1 MLCRESMRG
10 ALLLTLGLSM
20 TDCAHSRTEP
30 VVTDSKAPTYRTVH
44 FDHVDPQKREQFE
57 NARRQW
63 LRALND
69 AGLSDERGLFIQ
81 AGPSTFLTL
90 HTVGGFADL
99 DRLQKA
105 RRVAPS
111 RLKEAVDVYDRDSD
125 SALVPPHHSELW
137 SWADYLDY
145 RPAGGALDERTFVAG
160 YMLVEEVYPGPRG
173 EPYFDAW
180 EQMRAALEKAR
191 YPLTRL
197 SFSTSY
203 GRGRTISL
211 WLAKS
216 RADLDGAP
224 SVADAIAGVLG
235 KEKAEAL
242 LERQRS
248 GVVSTERF
256 DILRRRDLDS
266 PERVSSAGKD

>member
-1 MLCRESMRG
+1 MPE
-10 ALLLTLGLSM
+10 
-20 TDCAHSRTEP
+20 
-30 VVTDSKAPTYRTVH
+30 SKAPTFRTVH
-44 FDHVDPQKREQFE
+44 FDHVDPEKRQQFE

-81 AGPSTFLTL
+81 AGASTFLTL
-90 HTVGGFADL
+90 HTVGSFAEL

-105 RRVAPS
+105 RRVAPT
-111 RLKEAVDVYDRDSD
+111 RLKAAVDVYDRDSD

-145 RPAGGALDERTFVAG
+145 RPGDGALDERTFVTG

-173 EPYFDAW
+173 DPYYDAW
-180 EQMRAALEKAR
+180 EEVRAALEKAR

-197 SFSTSY
+197 TFSTSY

-216 RADLDGAP
+216 RAELESTP
-224 SVADAIAGVLG
+224 SLADTIARVLG
-235 KEKAEAL
+235 KEKAETL

-248 GVVSTERF
+248 AVVSTEKF
-256 DILRRRDLDS
+256 DIVRRRDLDS